1 MSCHQL
7 NFSADLFYSSRL
19 KKAKW
24 RSMASTPGEKDT
36 FSNQIKPHAMGRN
49 FAGRQI
55 PTFLDVTCRVRL
67 HTVLHVVACCWE
79 LLGVVAQSL
88 KPVRLFSQQLPTF
101 LLFCDPRSAG
111 QQCYILLQSST
122 NIVGATH
129 AHYAWLA
136 KSRVVSVPR
145 CIQLPTLL
153 GVFTFVCM

>member
-1 MSCHQL
+1 
-7 NFSADLFYSSRL
+7 
-19 KKAKW
+19 
-24 RSMASTPGEKDT
+24 MASTPGEKDT

-79 LLGVVAQSL
+79 LLGVVAQRL

-111 QQCYILLQSST
+111 QQCYIRLQSST

-129 AHYAWLA
+129 ALYARLT
-136 KSRVVSVPR
+136 KSMGCFR
-145 CIQLPTLL
+145 PTMHTTPNIVGSFYVRLH
-153 GVFTFVCM
+153 VAQ